1 MAVSLSSCSS
11 SCSSECGFGLRSSA
25 LETKQKR
32 KALSVRTTFVVRTR
46 AAKADDVTRDLKT
59 SRTTSTT
66 TKTTV
71 ALLTAFVVAL
81 SSSSAGDV
89 AKADGQVFGL
99 TPKVIAPGKT
109 VVLPERTS
117 SADITREDA
126 RIVTHKAKENFL
138 EGCKTIAGEPCEG
151 SPEWEK
157 QRGGKVGGEN
167 SA

>member
-11 SCSSECGFGLRSSA
+11 SCSSECGFGLRRSA

-59 SRTTSTT
+59 SRTTITT

-138 EGCKTIAGEPCEG
+138 EGCKTITGEPCEG
-151 SPEWEK
+151 SPGWEK